1 MRRRPPVTLLV
12 LIALSLLTLCLR
24 PAEGRVKQRRGDV
37 RPVRPYLVVGTGQQ
51 QCYDERGVIPVP
63 GPGQAFHGQDAQHPG
78 PGASYALGSG
88 GRTVIDR
95 NTGLTWQRSADTNG
109 DGRLDSRDKLT
120 FEQARTLPARL
131 NAARFGG
138 FNDWRLPNIK
148 ELYSL
153 FDARGTDPSG
163 PEMASSSGLRPFL
176 DTKFF
181 RFAYGDPSS
190 VGMGGGPGGNERL
203 IDAQYASS
211 TQYTGWSAQGRGKV
225 FGVNFADGR
234 IKGYDLLGRNGEAKT
249 FFVLCVRGNPQY
261 GKNSF
266 HDNGDGTVSDRAT
279 GLTWAKADSGAVL
292 NWQQALAWV
301 QQQNARKH
309 LGHGDWRLPNIKEL
323 QSIVDYSRAPD
334 ATGSAAID
342 PVFSCTRIANE
353 GGQPDFPYYW
363 SSTTHANARGG
374 NAAMYVA
381 FGRALG
387 WMTPSGG
394 GPGHGHGMMGGPWL
408 GMMGGGGFSG
418 PPSGPGYGGPER
430 MPGKPGGP
438 PPGGIMPG
446 RPVGTGALGPG
457 AGVGSV
463 EYRLLDIHGAGAQRS
478 DPKAGNAAD
487 FPHGRGPQGDVLRI
501 ENYVRLVRGPGS

>member
-1 MRRRPPVTLLV
+1 MKRHLVSAILAALALLGNVTPG
-12 LIALSLLTLCLR
+12 
-24 PAEGRVKQRRGDV
+24 PAQERGVEV
-37 RPVRPYLVVGTGQQ
+37 RAARPYVVVGTGQQ
-51 QCYDERGVIPVP
+51 RCYDNRGPIAAPR
-63 GPGQAFHGQDAQHPG
+63 PGQAFHGQDAQHPG
-78 PGASYALGSG
+78 PAASYALSPDGM
-88 GRTVIDR
+88 TVIDR
-95 NTGLTWQRSADTNG
+95 NTGLIWQRSADTNG
-109 DGRLDSRDKLT
+109 DGALNSRDKLT
-120 FEQARTLPARL
+120 FEQAKALPARL

-138 FNDWRLPNIK
+138 YADWRLPSIK

-163 PEMASSSGLRPFL
+163 PNITSTSGMVPFI

-190 VGMGGGPGGNERL
+190 DGGRGSERL

-211 TQYTGWSAQGRGKV
+211 TLYVGGSKQNRGKV

-234 IKGYDLLGRNGEAKT
+234 IKGYDLLGRSGQGKT

-279 GLTWAKADSGAVL
+279 GLTWSKADSGAGL

-309 LGHGDWRLPNIKEL
+309 LGHGDWRLPNAKEL

-342 PVFSCTRIANE
+342 PVFSCTRITNE
-353 GGQPDFPYYW
+353 GGQPDYPFYW
-363 SSTTHANARGG
+363 SSTTHANDRGG
-374 NAAMYVA
+374 NTAMYVA

-387 WMTPSGG
+387 WMTPGGRGPGQG
-394 GPGHGHGMMGGPWL
+394 GPGMGRPGQGGPGQGGPGMMGGA
-408 GMMGGGGFSG
+408 GF
-418 PPSGPGYGGPER
+418 
-430 MPGKPGGP
+430 GGP
-438 PPGGIMPG
+438 PPGGPGFGGPPPGMSGQG
-446 RPVGTGALGPG
+446 RPMAFGRQPSGDGG
-457 AGVGSV
+457 GSGNGSYHLIDV
-463 EYRLLDIHGAGAQRS
+463 HGAGAQRS